1 MPEAW
6 ACGLPVVAASEG
18 GPAELI
24 TDRVNG
30 LLVKVGDVEEIA
42 RAIMTVLQDKAM
54 AIRLAGAG
62 REKAEVFSLHHH
74 ARLVKDIYDRITG

>member
-1 MPEAW
+1 EAW

-30 LLVKVGDVEEIA
+30 LLVKVGDVNAIA
-42 RAIMTVLQDKAM
+42 RAISSILQDGSLAT
-54 AIRLAGAG
+54 RLAAAG
-62 REKAEVFSLHHH
+62 REKALTFSLRNH
-74 ARLVKDIYDRITG
+74 ARRVNGIYERVWH